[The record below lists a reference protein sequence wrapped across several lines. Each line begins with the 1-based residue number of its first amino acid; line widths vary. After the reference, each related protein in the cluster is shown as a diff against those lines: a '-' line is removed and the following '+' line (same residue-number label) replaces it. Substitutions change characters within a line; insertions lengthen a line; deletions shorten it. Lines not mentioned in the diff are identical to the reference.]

1 MSDTLECVD
10 QLARDV
16 AQRAL
21 MMITAH
27 EQRCEQRELSAVGWR
42 DDVNKKL
49 DRIGENIRALYDR
62 NWSVAVGAIVIL
74 LGVCGYLIAKHGI

>member
-1 MSDTLECVD
+1 MPDTVEFVD
-10 QLARDV
+10 HLARDV

-27 EQRCEQRELSAVGWR
+27 EQICEQRELDAVGWR

-62 NWSVAVGAIVIL
+62 NWGAAVGAIILL